1 MNDTTD
7 IRRAVRDLFQF
18 HLGSFAWLPV
28 MLALVT
34 VSTLVVLLSPIPFNP
49 RGPRRLKAIGA
60 PLGAPDLAPA
70 STRIKPYKHRRTPST
85 TSPLRP
91 PTRRGG
97 KCAERWPVT

>member
-1 MNDTTD
+1 MNGTTD

-49 RGPRRLKAIGA
+49 RGLRPSQSDRCGRSAPRIGA
-60 PLGAPDLAPA
+60 GVH
-70 STRIKPYKHRRTPST
+70 SHQTI
-85 TSPLRP
+85 
-91 PTRRGG
+91 
-97 KCAERWPVT
+97 